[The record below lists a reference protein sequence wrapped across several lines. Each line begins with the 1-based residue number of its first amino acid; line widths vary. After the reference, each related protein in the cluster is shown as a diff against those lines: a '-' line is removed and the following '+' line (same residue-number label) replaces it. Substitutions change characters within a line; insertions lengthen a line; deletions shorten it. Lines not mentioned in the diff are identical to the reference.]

1 MLEGVRF
8 VPRNDVE
15 ALRSAMDEKVCGIV
29 LEPIQ
34 GEGGIQ
40 QTTPEFLLACRELA
54 DQHQAALIFDE
65 IQCGLGRTGQWFAF
79 HHFGVVPDVV
89 CIAKPLAAGLPL
101 GAFLAKE
108 HLRSTSRRANTARP
122 SAEAR

>member
-15 ALRSAMDEKVCGIV
+15 ALRNAMDDKVCGIV

-40 QTTPEFLLACRELA
+40 ETRRNFCWP
-54 DQHQAALIFDE
+54 AASWPIN
-65 IQCGLGRTGQWFAF
+65 I
-79 HHFGVVPDVV
+79 
-89 CIAKPLAAGLPL
+89 
-101 GAFLAKE
+101 
-108 HLRSTSRRANTARP
+108 RP
-122 SAEAR
+122 H